1 MSGASSP
8 SPLVGANFTGTTPAG
23 DPPDT
28 DGAVGPND
36 FVEFLN
42 SRYVVYEKSGTV
54 LQDLDP
60 LQFWAAA
67 GLAPNDLS
75 QFGSFDPRVIY
86 DPDSGRWF
94 ACACDLVEEPNRVFL
109 AVSNTSDP

>member
-1 MSGASSP
+1 MSGTSGP
-8 SPLVGANFTGTTPAG
+8 SPIVTIGANFTGTTSAG

-28 DGAVGPND
+28 DGAVGPSH

-42 SRYVVYEKSGTV
+42 SQYTIYDKSGTV

-67 GLAPNDLS
+67 GLAANDLG
-75 QFGSFDPRVIY
+75 QFGSLIP
-86 DPDSGRWF
+86 
-94 ACACDLVEEPNRVFL
+94 E
-109 AVSNTSDP
+109 